1 MTANQKKYLLR
12 LATFLVLSTVL
23 AANFKTNFLG
33 IAEVS
38 IFQHWQLN
46 GQARVLG
53 GIHADE
59 SGMDKHGANMGK
71 VAPPSSIPVDWD
83 SEETVPATLQLFQD
97 HDAQEPFDFEFYR
110 AQFGLQEVFYSWLS
124 RSFGLDTLS
133 KLQYVPAVLTAM
145 VLTAL
150 FLLYRRHYNTLFAI
164 LFLICLGCAPYF
176 LSMAKNLYW
185 NPWLMLAPALAAAFL
200 YGARTQQGKVLLIC
214 LVGIL
219 MMLKCLSNYEY
230 ITSVTL
236 LACSIFLVAP
246 LFRDPAADPQWKMA
260 AAVFGVCVAAFL
272 AAFLIHASTR
282 GDTLLAG
289 IQNIYVEDIARR
301 TFGDPTTFAGETRES
316 LQASIWD
323 VLKIYFFEYPGRRT
337 MIVPGKL
344 FLGMIALSV
353 LGIGYKLLVC
363 HPLAK
368 RDAYVFV
375 VFLSV
380 PMSWF
385 VLAKGHS
392 FTQTHINFVLWYIGF
407 MPALLLVTGSA
418 LVHFS
423 SDVFQRVARGSQ
435 VPRQPK

>member
-1 MTANQKKYLLR
+1 MIATRKETLLK
-12 LATFLVLSTVL
+12 LAAFLVLSALL

-59 SGMDKHGANMGK
+59 SGMDKRGANMGK
-71 VAPPSSIPVDWD
+71 VAPPASNPVDWD
-83 SEETVPATLQLFQD
+83 SDETVPATLQLFQD
-97 HDAQEPFDFEFYR
+97 HDAREPFAFEFYR

-124 RSFGLDTLS
+124 RSFGRDTLS
-133 KLQYVPAVLTAM
+133 KLQLIPAI
-145 VLTAL
+145 LTAL
-150 FLLYRRHYNTLFAI
+150 VLSGLFFLYLRYYNTLFAV
-164 LFLICLGCAPYF
+164 LFLLCLSCAPYF
-176 LSMAKNLYW
+176 LSMARNLYW
-185 NPWLMLAPALAAAFL
+185 NPWLMLAPTLAAAFL
-200 YGARTQQGKVLLIC
+200 YGAKTQKAKSFLLT

-246 LFRDPAADPQWKMA
+246 MFQDAKAAPQWKMA
-260 AAVFGVCVAAFL
+260 MAVFAVCVAAFV

-282 GDTLLAG
+282 GDTLLSG
-289 IQNIYVEDIARR
+289 IKNIYVEDIARR
-301 TFGDPTTFAGETRES
+301 TFGDPAPFAGETRES
-316 LQASIWD
+316 LQASVWD
-323 VLKIYFFEYPGRRT
+323 VLKIYFFDYPGRRT

-344 FLGMIALSV
+344 FLAMFAFSM
-353 LGIGYKLLVC
+353 LGIGYKFLVR
-363 HPLAK
+363 HPLAR
-368 RDAYVFV
+368 RDAYVFL

-380 PMSWF
+380 PMSWY

-407 MPALLLVTGSA
+407 MPALLFTTWSSA
-418 LVHFS
+418 AHYKRMNSGRSEVE
-423 SDVFQRVARGSQ
+423 RGT
-435 VPRQPK
+435 PL